1 MNEKEALK
9 ILRNALKYKNSKEA
23 IHFTD
28 IDFIAI
34 ETLIE
39 LNIKQK
45 NIINDISSRLEY
57 YLINNATVE
66 NNPEEV
72 QEEFNK
78 LLKILKGEYYKNA
91 NK

>member
-39 LNIKQK
+39 LNTKQK

-57 YLINNATVE
+57 YLINNAYVE
-66 NNPEEV
+66 ENSKQV
-72 QEEFNK
+72 DKEFKK
-78 LLKILKGEYYKNA
+78 LLKISKGEYYKYD
-91 NK
+91 K